1 MTSIRTTLMQGSALA
16 AALLLPATMAHA
28 QDATSET
35 SAQQASEIVVTA
47 TKRNET
53 LSDVPLAVS
62 VVTGED
68 LQAMN
73 AQSLSDYIVRL
84 PGVVFN
90 DYQPGISEV
99 VIRGV
104 SATTY
109 HEQGQTTTG
118 YYLNETPMS
127 EPGFPIGIP
136 DVDTFDL
143 ARVEVLRG
151 PQGTLFG
158 SSSLGGAV
166 NYVVNTADPTRF
178 DAAASGLIGE
188 TRNTHGDLNYAGK
201 VMLNVPII
209 ADTLA
214 IRGVA
219 SQRYDAGYLD
229 NFQSGVEGSNDLRT
243 RALRG
248 SVVFTPSAST
258 TVTYLSAYQDT
269 MLDDQ
274 TYLDVTNPY
283 VRNLPRTE
291 PQSTGF
297 WLNSLKFEQDLGFA
311 SLTAFGS
318 IVDKDN
324 TTVFSY
330 PYAYVTGVTTGD
342 DAAYSLGQ
350 AEANIKYGEAR
361 LASNGDGPVSWLI
374 GTSYMYS
381 TKYSYDQIF
390 QNGAEAYIDANPGS
404 YGGVAGSVLAPGDR
418 IYGYISDSETKDFGV
433 FGEIGVEL
441 MDGLTL
447 TVGGR
452 YYANSYETTIVN
464 QAGAVSGNTTDT
476 GATVSESEDGFT
488 PKVTLSMR
496 PNDNFMAYM
505 TYSRGYRIGG
515 INPNAGLL
523 ATIPASYDSD
533 TVDNYEAG
541 VKMSLFDN
549 KLFVDATVYSL
560 DWTGIQARLFGPAP
574 TYYSYVTN
582 AGSANVAGVE
592 FAATFQP
599 IHYVSLSTSI
609 SYTDAKLTDFL
620 PDTFA
625 AGGGYPSGT
634 RLPGSSE
641 WSISNT
647 VHFNLG
653 DSETAPSLEFSHR
666 YLSEAPT
673 AFNMAYGRGDF
684 NIVDVRATFAVFD
697 KLSIMAFA
705 NNLFDEYGI
714 LNAPFADSFTPSGSI
729 VRPRTVGLRFD
740 WSL

>member
-1 MTSIRTTLMQGSALA
+1 MITTRMALMQGSALA
-16 AALLLPATMAHA
+16 AALILPSTAALA
-28 QDATSET
+28 QDGT
-35 SAQQASEIVVTA
+35 SASQANEIVVTA
-47 TKRNET
+47 TKRDET

-62 VVTGED
+62 VLTGED
-68 LQAMN
+68 LQDMN

-90 DYQPGISEV
+90 DYQPGVSEV

-104 SATTY
+104 AATTY

-166 NYVVNTADPTRF
+166 NYVVATADPTGF
-178 DAAASGLIGE
+178 DAAASGLIG
-188 TRNTHGDLNYAGK
+188 TTKNSDGDVNYAGK
-201 VMLNVPII
+201 LMVNVPVI
-209 ADTLA
+209 ADVLA

-219 SQRYDAGYLD
+219 IQRVDAGYLD
-229 NFQSGVEGSNDLRT
+229 NFQYGEEGSNDLRT
-243 RALRG
+243 RGLRG
-248 SVVFTPSAST
+248 SIVLTPAVGT
-258 TVTYLSAYQDT
+258 KLTYLSSYQDT
-269 MLDDQ
+269 QLDDQ

-283 VRNLPRTE
+283 VRNTPRLE

-297 WLNSLKFEQDLGFA
+297 WLNSLKLEQDLGFA

-324 TTVFSY
+324 RTVFSY
-330 PYAYVTGVTTGD
+330 PYAYVTGVTTGE
-342 DAAYSLGQ
+342 DAAYSLGE

-361 LASNGDGPVSWLI
+361 LASNGDGPISWLI
-374 GTSYMYS
+374 GASYMYS
-381 TKYSYDQIF
+381 TKYSYDQTF
-390 QNGAEAYIDANPGS
+390 QNGAEAYIDANPGA
-404 YGGVAGSVLAPGDR
+404 YGGVPGSVLAPGDR

-452 YYANSYETTIVN
+452 YYSNSYETTVIN
-464 QAGAVSGNTTDT
+464 QASANSGSTIDVGASVDQ
-476 GATVSESEDGFT
+476 SEDGFT

-496 PNDNFMAYM
+496 PSDDFMAYV
-505 TYSRGYRIGG
+505 TYSQGYRIGG

-523 ATIPASYDSD
+523 ATIPQSYDSD
-533 TVDNYEAG
+533 TVDNYEFG
-541 VKMSLFDN
+541 VKMSLFDR

-560 DWTGIQARLFGPAP
+560 DWSGIQARLFGPAP

-582 AGSANVAGVE
+582 AGGANVAGVE
-592 FAATFQP
+592 LAATFQP
-599 IHYVSLSTSI
+599 ISYVSYSTSI

-625 AGGGYPSGT
+625 VGGGYASGT

-647 VHFNLG
+647 LHFNIG
-653 DSETAPSLEFSHR
+653 EGENVPTLEFAHR

-684 NIVDVRATFAVFD
+684 NIFDVRATIAVLDQF
-697 KLSIMAFA
+697 KIMAFA
-705 NNLFDEYGI
+705 NNVFDEYGV
-714 LNAPFADSFTPSGSI
+714 LNAPFADSITPSGSI
-729 VRPRTVGLRFD
+729 VRPRTIGLRID